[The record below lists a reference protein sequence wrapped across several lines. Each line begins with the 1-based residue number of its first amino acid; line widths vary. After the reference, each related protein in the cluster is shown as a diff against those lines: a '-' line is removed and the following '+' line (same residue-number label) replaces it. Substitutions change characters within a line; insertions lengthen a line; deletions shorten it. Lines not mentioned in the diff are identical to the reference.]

1 MVRYYQIGG
10 IDIAV
15 QAEELSGEEGNLL
28 PFRTDKPGNPHVF
41 HYERKE
47 TLDPP
52 DGSLLHSE
60 PALRVYG
67 GGLQE
72 QRYAGLVKDSWEQ
85 AYLRGTHQGKSHSIQ
100 LKTSRRS
107 EGICAREIL
116 DALAL
121 EHLVVQNH
129 GFILHASYI
138 LWEGKAILF
147 TAPSGTGKS
156 TQAGLWEQLRGA
168 ELINGDRAIV
178 RWTDGNAVA
187 CGLPF
192 CGSSQTCK
200 NVTAPLGGI
209 VYLGQSG
216 KTTIQRLTGVQ
227 AFRRIWEG
235 CSINT
240 WNREDVVLAA
250 DTVQKTAASVPVFYL
265 NCTPDESA
273 VIALEQMLGE

>member
-1 MVRYYQIGG
+1 MVRYYQIAGV
-10 IDIAV
+10 DIAV
-15 QAEELSGEEGNLL
+15 FAEELSEEEGNLQQ
-28 PFRTDKPGNPHVF
+28 FRTAKPEDPHVF
-41 HYERKE
+41 QYERQE

-52 DGSLLHSE
+52 EGKLLYSE

-67 GGLQE
+67 DGVSE
-72 QRYAGLVKDSWEQ
+72 QRYLGLVNHSWEQ
-85 AYLRGTHQGKSHSIQ
+85 AYLRGTHRGKTHRIQ
-100 LKTSRRS
+100 VQASRLS
-107 EGICAREIL
+107 GGIRAREIL

-121 EHLVVQNH
+121 EHLIVGNH

-138 LWEGKAILF
+138 LWKGKAILF

-168 ELINGDRAIV
+168 ELINGDRAVV
-178 RWTDGNAVA
+178 RWLGGNAVA

-200 NVTAPLGGI
+200 NVTAPLAAI
-209 VYLGQSG
+209 VYLGQSE
-216 KTTIQRLTGVQ
+216 KTTIQRLTAVQ

-240 WNREDVVLAA
+240 WNREDIVLAG
-250 DTVQKTAASVPVFYL
+250 DTVQKTVGSVPAFFL

-273 VIALEQMLGE
+273 VTALEQMLRE